1 MKTLFKTSLL
11 AIALIAA
18 PLSAQAGMCGSHNK
32 YNKQGY
38 NTAYPMMQPGYY
50 NPAYRMMPQPMMP
63 PQPYVMM
70 PMQPAYTMMPA
81 QMPMMQPQAAV
92 PAPAQAQPAAP
103 AKPAVAAAPQAAA
116 DKKAQV
122 AINGMQFQPAK
133 LTIKAGE
140 SVTWT
145 NNSAMPHTVPS
156 TDGKTMASG
165 QLGNGSAFEQ
175 VFKEPGTY
183 TYYCAIHPSMKGE
196 IVVE

>member
-1 MKTLFKTSLL
+1 MKTLFKTSLFS
-11 AIALIAA
+11 IALIAA
-18 PLSAQAGMCGSHNK
+18 PLSAHAGMCGSHNK
-32 YNKQGY
+32 YNKHGY
-38 NTAYPMMQPGYY
+38 NKAYPMMQPGYY

-70 PMQPAYTMMPA
+70 PMQPAYAMMPM
-81 QMPMMQPQAAV
+81 QMPMMQPQAA
-92 PAPAQAQPAAP
+92 PAQAKPAAPVQPAA
-103 AKPAVAAAPQAAA
+103 AAAQVDATP
-116 DKKAQV
+116 KAQV

-145 NNSAMPHTVPS
+145 NNSAMPHTVTS

-165 QLGNGSAFEQ
+165 QLGNGGTFEH

-183 TYYCAIHPSMKGE
+183 SYYCAVHPSMKGE